1 MDQPSSHDGSKDAY
15 AALRIVLE
23 RAGASIVE
31 FACGDVPV
39 PREAVC
45 PNGRIAA
52 PEIRAVIGRATS
64 ALLEAAKIR
73 REQNAAQEAS
83 LDQRPAKDM

>member
-1 MDQPSSHDGSKDAY
+1 MRTFS
-15 AALRIVLE
+15 
-23 RAGASIVE
+23 
-31 FACGDVPV
+31 F

-64 ALLEAAKIR
+64 ELLEAAKV
-73 REQNAAQEAS
+73 QCKQTTAQEPGNMTWAN
-83 LDQRPAKDM
+83 